1 MEATKKVI
9 LDCDP
14 GHDDALA
21 IVLACAAEEI
31 ELLGITTVA
40 GNQTVDKTTR
50 NALRVLTLIG
60 MEVPVARGAERP
72 LIRELITAP
81 EVHGES
87 GLDGAE
93 LPEPAFGPREEHA
106 VEFIVR
112 AIRGSSA
119 PVTLIPTGPLT
130 NVALALRLAPDIAR
144 RIERIVLMGGAAR
157 ESNVTPAAE
166 FNIYVDPEAAHIVFT
181 SGIPI
186 TMVGLDVTNRA
197 LFTPEEIAQLARG
210 GPVRRT
216 FAGLLEFYA
225 AANERLLGI
234 RGAPL
239 HDPLAVAAVIDPGV
253 LATEPLHVEVELC
266 GVQTRG
272 ATVVDVYRVTRR
284 PPNAEVAL
292 ALDLARFKELMW
304 RALERADRRG

>member
-1 MEATKKVI
+1 MVSVKKVI

-60 MEVPVARGAERP
+60 MEVPVARGAARP
-72 LIRELITAP
+72 LIRELVTAP
-81 EVHGES
+81 EVHGET

-93 LPEPAFGPREEHA
+93 LPEPAVGPREEHA
-106 VEFIVR
+106 VEFLIRTIR
-112 AIRGSSA
+112 ASPE
-119 PVTLIPTGPLT
+119 PVVLVPTGPLT
-130 NVALALRLAPDIAR
+130 NVALALRIAPDIAE

-157 ESNVTPAAE
+157 DSNVTPAAE
-166 FNIYVDPEAAHIVFT
+166 FNIYVDPEAAHIVFS
-181 SGIPI
+181 SGIAI

-197 LFTPEEIAQLARG
+197 LLSPEEIERLARG

-216 FAGLLEFYA
+216 FAGLLRFYA

-234 RGAPL
+234 KGAPL
-239 HDPLAVAAVIDPGV
+239 HDPLAVAAVIDPTLLV
-253 LATEPLHVEVELC
+253 TEPLHVAVELC
-266 GVQTRG
+266 GEHARG
-272 ATVVDVYRVTRR
+272 ATVVDLYRVTGRA
-284 PPNAEVAL
+284 PNADV
-292 ALDLARFKELMW
+292 ALDLDLPRFKELVFA
-304 RALERADRRG
+304 ALAAVDR

>member
-1 MEATKKVI
+1 MVAEKKVI

-21 IVLACAAEEI
+21 IVLACTSSALD
-31 ELLGITTVA
+31 LLGITTVA
-40 GNQTVDKTTR
+40 GNQTVDKTTH

-60 MEVPVARGAERP
+60 AEVPVARGAERP
-72 LIRELITAP
+72 LIAELVTAP

-93 LPEPAFGPREEHA
+93 LPEPAAAPIGEHA
-106 VEFIVR
+106 VEFIIRTVR
-112 AIRGSSA
+112 GA
-119 PVTLIPTGPLT
+119 PEPVVLVPTGPLT
-130 NVALALRLAPDIAR
+130 NVALALRLAPDIAG

-157 ESNVTPAAE
+157 DANATPAAE
-166 FNIYVDPEAAHIVFT
+166 FNIYADPEAAHIVFT

-197 LFTPEEIAQLARG
+197 LLTPDEIASLSRG
-210 GPVRRT
+210 GSVRRA
-216 FAGLLEFYA
+216 FAELLAFYG

-239 HDPLAVAAVIDPGV
+239 HDPLAVAYVIEPAVLV
-253 LATEPLHVEVELC
+253 TEPTYVEVELR
-266 GVQTRG
+266 GEHTRG
-272 ATVVDVYRVTRR
+272 ATVVDLYRVSGK
-284 PPNAEVAL
+284 PPNADV
-292 ALDLARFKELMW
+292 ALDLDLPMFKAMVLE
-304 RALERADRRG
+304 ALERADRGR

>member
-1 MEATKKVI
+1 MI

-21 IVLACAAEEI
+21 IVLACAAEGV

-50 NALRVLTLIG
+50 NALRVLALIG
-60 MEVPVARGAERP
+60 AGVPVARGAERP
-72 LIRELITAP
+72 LIRELVTAP

-87 GLDGAE
+87 GLDGAP
-93 LPEPAFGPREEHA
+93 LPEPASGPLGEHA
-106 VEFIVR
+106 VEFLIR
-112 AIRGSSA
+112 AIRGSPE
-119 PVTLIPTGPLT
+119 PVVLVPTGPLT
-130 NVALALRLAPDIAR
+130 NVALALRVAPDIAG
-144 RIERIVLMGGAAR
+144 RIERIVLMGGGVR
-157 ESNVTPAAE
+157 EANATPAAE

-197 LFTPEEIAQLARG
+197 LLTPEEIGDLSRG

-216 FAGLLEFYA
+216 FAGLLSFYA

-239 HDPLAVAAVIDPGV
+239 HDPLAVAAAIDPTV
-253 LATEPLHVEVELC
+253 LITEPMHVEIELC
-266 GVQTRG
+266 GLHTRG
-272 ATVVDVYRVTRR
+272 ATVVDVHRVTGRA
-284 PPNAEVAL
+284 PNAEVAL
-292 ALDLARFKELMW
+292 DLDLHRFKGLVLG
-304 RALERADRRG
+304 ALERADRRG